1 MMNLAEIRKKAQ
13 RQRMAPDAVP
23 GRAEDDPPAMGE
35 SPAAEPAVLPA
46 PAPES
51 GPLTEEPGETAAAE
65 IPESEEQKDAELPF
79 DPRALILAGRLS
91 AGSAA
96 DFSEA
101 SETSPADVA
110 TGVEKYLSFRVAD
123 EEYGVSLMEI
133 REIIK
138 ARPVT
143 EVPRM
148 PRFVAGVLS
157 LRGTIMP
164 VFDLRLRLGFDPAEP
179 TGLERIIIV
188 KGDEVASGLLV
199 DEVHQVVAL
208 KSSAIKDAPQ
218 VLDGVD
224 REFVMGIGRHGGR
237 MLILLDLEKVMEV
250 SLL

>member
-13 RQRMAPDAVP
+13 RQRMEPDTVP
-23 GRAEDDPPAMGE
+23 ELAEDDVHAIGE
-35 SPAAEPAVLPA
+35 SPAAEPAGQPA
-46 PAPES
+46 PVPEA
-51 GPLTEEPGETAAAE
+51 GPVTGEPCETASAE
-65 IPESEEQKDAELPF
+65 KPGGEEQPAAELPF

-101 SETSPADVA
+101 SENNPADVEE
-110 TGVEKYLSFRVAD
+110 GVEKYLSFRVAD
-123 EEYGVSLMEI
+123 EEYGVSLMDI

-157 LRGTIMP
+157 LRGTIIP
-164 VFDLRLRLGFDPAEP
+164 VFDLRLRLGFEPGEP
-179 TGLERIIIV
+179 TGLERIIII
-188 KGDEVASGLLV
+188 KGDEGASGLLV
-199 DEVHQVVAL
+199 DEVHQVVVL
-208 KSSAIKDAPQ
+208 QSSAIKDAPQ